1 MRSSPKP
8 VPSCALALCI
18 GLLAATPAACTPSVP
33 GNAMSANA
41 DHDAAWE
48 QVRSAPDA
56 ATQRQRIVEF
66 LRQNDTTG
74 APALQVLVYR
84 RDTGAQAPIDDA
96 LWAHPDQFEVQ
107 LSFGERR
114 FRFVPL
120 SRDSLE
126 PLFRE

>member
-1 MRSSPKP
+1 MPSPKQ
-8 VPSCALALCI
+8 VLSGALSLCF
-18 GLLAATPAACTPSVP
+18 GLLAATPAACTRPVS

-41 DHDAAWE
+41 DQDAAWE
-48 QVRSAPDA
+48 QVRTAPDV

-66 LRQNDTTG
+66 LRQNETAG

-96 LWAHPDQFEVQ
+96 LWANPDQFEVQ
-107 LSFGERR
+107 LSLGERQY
-114 FRFVPL
+114 RFVPQ
-120 SRDSLE
+120 SRESLE